1 MKKLFTFVA
10 LIAAIAFVGCN
21 NNNQESGETSF
32 ALSTAQVEVAA
43 DGGAQSVEYT
53 IKNPQQGAVVITN
66 CKANWIKDLSA
77 ATVGQIDFTVAPN
90 YSPSEREAIITVQYT
105 AVNTKYEIT
114 VKQQASDKPMFKYDV
129 VRNEPTFLSL
139 NVTPADLTTAYICR
153 AYTEDHIEAFYLQ
166 DDEALVAYDMEA
178 LEYEAYFSG
187 QTLINYLQNITHVGK
202 GFDIEFDR
210 LFPNTNYVVYSYHVD
225 LSTGRVC
232 SDVYRETIRTAEPVT
247 AEFDVEMNLEVSG
260 AVVTQTIT
268 PADKDTYYFTGYW
281 SVEDFYKY
289 YGMDAVMEDTLVAKW
304 NESVTM
310 AINSGSYAY
319 QHVERNCF
327 KGDKVIVHDSLRAS
341 TDYVFF
347 IFSVDYESGFASS
360 DIIIMEQRTNE
371 AHASDMTIDIVVK
384 NIFQTTAD
392 VYWTAS
398 DPNGKFARSVFPK
411 AEFDA
416 FGATDDEKF
425 AFIAANYSF
434 YEAIGSTDMNLTKLT
449 PNTAYVA
456 FAYGLDGE
464 SPNTRIFKTEFTTLS
479 DTPGSSN
486 IKVEWDTH
494 YNMAEV
500 AAVDAEHWGG
510 YTEYAN
516 YALVQMGISGVS
528 TSDDVYMMVTTM
540 PWDYYT
546 NNSEWL
552 RDVAKEQYKVN
563 LYSTYNFVAE
573 YEKEYTVVAVAKDAA
588 GNYGQLFV
596 ETMYIYASDD
606 EDVANYSYV
615 ANN

>member
-1 MKKLFTFVA
+1 MKKLFAFVA
-10 LIAAIAFVGCN
+10 LIAAVAFVGCN
-21 NNNQESGETSF
+21 NQNDEAGATSF
-32 ALSTAQVEVAA
+32 SISQVQIEVGSE
-43 DGGAQSVEYT
+43 GGAQVVEYT
-53 IKNPQQGAVVITN
+53 IKNPQQGAVVVTN

-77 ATVGQIDFTVAPN
+77 ATVGQIKFTVAPN
-90 YSPSEREAIITVQYT
+90 YSSSERETVISVQYT
-105 AVNTKYEIT
+105 ALSVKYEIT
-114 VKQQASDKPMFKYDV
+114 VKQQASDKPMFKIDV
-129 VRNEPTFLSL
+129 VVNEPTRLSL

-153 AYTEDHIEAFYLQ
+153 AYTEEHIEAFYLQ
-166 DDEALVAYDMEA
+166 DDDALVAYDMDA
-178 LEYEAYFSG
+178 IEYEAYFNG
-187 QTLINYLQNITHVGK
+187 QTLINYLQNITHEGK
-202 GFDIEFDR
+202 SFDIEFDR
-210 LFPNTNYVVYSYHVD
+210 LFPDTNYVVYCYHID
-225 LSTGRVC
+225 LSTGEVC
-232 SDVYRETIRTAEPVT
+232 SDVHREVIRTAQPTT
-247 AEFDVEMNLEVSG
+247 AEFDVEMDLEVSG
-260 AVVTQTIT
+260 AVITQTIT
-268 PADKDTYYFTGYW
+268 PADKEVYYYTGCW
-281 SVEDFYKY
+281 SVQDFYTY

-310 AINSGSYAY
+310 AISMGYYAY
-319 QHVERNCF
+319 QHVQNNCYQ
-327 KGDKVIVHDSLRAS
+327 GDKVIVHDSLHAT

-347 IFSVDYESGFASS
+347 IFSVDLESGFASS
-360 DIIIMEQRTNE
+360 DIIIVEKRTDE
-371 AHASDMTIDIVVK
+371 AHASDMTIDIEVK

-416 FGATDDEKF
+416 FGANDEEKF

-449 PNTAYVA
+449 PNTTYVA

-464 SPNTRIFKTEFTTLS
+464 TPNTRIFKTEFTTLS

-486 IKVEWDTH
+486 IKVKWDTH

-500 AAVDAEHWGG
+500 AAADAEHWGG

-516 YALVQMGISGVS
+516 YALVQMNISGVS
-528 TSDDVYMMVTTM
+528 ASDEVYLMVTTM
-540 PWDYYT
+540 PIDYYN

-552 RDVAKEQYKVN
+552 RDVAKEQHKLN
-563 LYSTYNFVAE
+563 LYSNYNFVAE

-588 GNYGQLFV
+588 GNYGELFLDS
-596 ETMYIYASDD
+596 MYLYPSDD
-606 EDVANYSYV
+606 EDIATYKHI

>member
-1 MKKLFTFVA
+1 
-10 LIAAIAFVGCN
+10 
-21 NNNQESGETSF
+21 
-32 ALSTAQVEVAA
+32 
-43 DGGAQSVEYT
+43 
-53 IKNPQQGAVVITN
+53 
-66 CKANWIKDLSA
+66 
-77 ATVGQIDFTVAPN
+77 
-90 YSPSEREAIITVQYT
+90 
-105 AVNTKYEIT
+105 
-114 VKQQASDKPMFKYDV
+114 VKQQASDKPMFKIDV
-129 VRNEPTFLSL
+129 VMNEPTHLSL

-153 AYTEDHIEAFYLQ
+153 AYTEEHIDAFNLQ
-166 DDEALVAYDMEA
+166 DDDALVAYDMDA
-178 LEYEAYFSG
+178 IEYEAYFNG

-210 LFPNTNYVVYSYHVD
+210 LFPDTNYVVYCYHID
-225 LSTGRVC
+225 LSTGEVC
-232 SDVYRETIRTAEPVT
+232 SDVHREVIRTAQPTT
-247 AEFDVEMNLEVSG
+247 AEFDVEMDLEVSG
-260 AVVTQTIT
+260 AVITQTIT
-268 PADKDTYYFTGYW
+268 PADKEAYYYTGCW
-281 SVEDFYKY
+281 SVQDFYTY

-310 AINSGSYAY
+310 AISMGYYAY
-319 QHVERNCF
+319 QHVQNNCYQ
-327 KGDKVIVHDSLRAS
+327 GDKVIVHDSLRAT

-347 IFSVDYESGFASS
+347 IFSVDLESGFASS
-360 DIIIMEQRTNE
+360 DIIIVEKRTDE
-371 AHASDMTIDIVVK
+371 AHASDMTIDIEVK

-416 FGATDDEKF
+416 FGANDEEKF

-434 YEAIGSTDMNLTKLT
+434 YEAVGSTDMNLTKLT
-449 PNTAYVA
+449 PNTTYVA

-464 SPNTRIFKTEFTTLS
+464 TPNTRIFKTEFTTLS
-479 DTPGSSN
+479 DTPGMSN
-486 IKVEWDTH
+486 ISVGYSTH

-500 AAVDAEHWGG
+500 ASVDVENWGG

-516 YALVQMGISGVS
+516 YALVQMNISGVS
-528 TSDDVYMMVTTM
+528 ASDEVYLMVTTM
-540 PWDYYT
+540 PIDYYN

-552 RDVAKEQYKVN
+552 RDVAKEQHKLN
-563 LYSTYNFVAE
+563 LYSNYNFIAE
-573 YEKEYTVVAVAKDAA
+573 YQKEYTVVAVAKDAA
-588 GNYGQLFV
+588 GNYGQLFL